1 MPNRFTFEAK
11 INTMM
16 IKEFSRNFGGNFTST
31 VDKCS
36 RRESDIRKKIYM
48 RPVREAIP
56 RPVGE
61 VQAVRMKGSE
71 GVGEIEEV
79 ADVRKSPGSN

>member
-1 MPNRFTFEAK
+1 
-11 INTMM
+11 
-16 IKEFSRNFGGNFTST
+16 
-31 VDKCS
+31 
-36 RRESDIRKKIYM
+36 M

-71 GVGEIEEV
+71 GVGEIVEV

>member
-1 MPNRFTFEAK
+1 MAISQVET
-11 INTMM
+11 
-16 IKEFSRNFGGNFTST
+16 
-31 VDKCS
+31 CS
-36 RRESDIRKKIYM
+36 RRESDIREKIYM

-71 GVGEIEEV
+71 GVGEIVEV
-79 ADVRKSPGSN
+79 ADVGKGPGSN